1 LILKSISLERRLQ
14 IAGII
19 LILGLLVQGL
29 CLLSHGAVGFL
40 IFTGVGGLLLLLG
53 IVIYLLALV
62 GSASSE
68 NKP

>member
-1 LILKSISLERRLQ
+1 MLKAIALERRLQ

-19 LILGLLVQGL
+19 LILGLLIEGL

-40 IFTGVGGLLLLLG
+40 IFTGLGGSLLLLG
-53 IVIYLLALV
+53 VIIYLLALV
-62 GSASSE
+62 GSTSSE